1 MATLTPH
8 RIRTELTPETALRI
22 AWAAWVIL
30 LLAPLI
36 LLAGVAINLFKNA
49 PPRGADATTADA
61 WFIGALL
68 FVGVAAPAA
77 FFVRGRIFRQY
88 WAGKPVTPGAYVAGM
103 GVVWATLEVAGIV
116 SLVGCLVTGSA
127 PLLLPALLA
136 LGVFALTW
144 PNGQAMVGQDGNSED
159 PQRYQEPR

>member
-8 RIRTELTPETALRI
+8 RAHVELTPETALRI
-22 AWAAWVIL
+22 AWATWVIL

-36 LLAGVAINLFKNA
+36 LLAGVAVNLFAKA
-49 PPRGADATTADA
+49 APRGADATAADV
-61 WFIGALL
+61 WFVGALL
-68 FVGVAAPAA
+68 FIGVAAPAA

-88 WAGKPVTPGAYVAGM
+88 WVGKPVTPGAYVAGM
-103 GVVWATLEVAGIV
+103 LVIWATLEVGGIV

-136 LGVFALTW
+136 LGIFALTW
-144 PNGQAMVGQDGNSED
+144 PNGQAMVGQEGSSED